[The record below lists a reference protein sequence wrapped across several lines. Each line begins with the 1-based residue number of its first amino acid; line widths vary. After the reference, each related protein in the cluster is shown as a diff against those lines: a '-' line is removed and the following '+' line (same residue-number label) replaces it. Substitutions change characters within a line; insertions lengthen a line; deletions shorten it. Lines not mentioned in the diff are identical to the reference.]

1 MRQKQVGVFA
11 GAVLAGCA
19 LWAPGLMAQD
29 LAAAESPAPIL
40 NLALPDAP
48 GESMAAAA
56 AGQSSSVVVNGA
68 EKTPVQKPAEEH
80 QDPQTKRI
88 LYIFPNFRSVS
99 SSAHLPAQTTKE
111 KLVTAAQDSFDYSA
125 FVVPAGLAGIDDA
138 TRSTPEFGHGGKA
151 YGRYLWHAYTD
162 QTIENM
168 MVEFIVPTITHEDTR
183 YYTLGHGG
191 FPKRAGY
198 AISRV
203 FVTRTDSDK
212 RSFNFSEVVGAG
224 AAAGISET
232 YYPSKERTPGDV
244 MSKWTVNLGID
255 AATFML
261 REFWPDVNHY
271 LFHGKST
278 QQAPQ

>member
-1 MRQKQVGVFA
+1 M
-11 GAVLAGCA
+11 LAGCA
-19 LWAPGLMAQD
+19 LCAPGLLAQD
-29 LAAAESPAPIL
+29 VAAAESPAPL
-40 NLALPDAP
+40 NLTLPDAP
-48 GESMAAAA
+48 GEPMAAA
-56 AGQSSSVVVNGA
+56 AGQSSSIVVNGA
-68 EKTPVQKPAEEH
+68 EKTPVQEH

-138 TRSTPEFGHGGKA
+138 TRSTPEFGHGAKA

-191 FPKRAGY
+191 FTKRTGY

-232 YYPSKERTPGDV
+232 YYPSKERTPGDAI
-244 MSKWTVNLGID
+244 SKWSVNLGID

-278 QQAPQ
+278 VQAPQ